1 MSFWLEICQPPLG
14 RLIIPFVLIKPFTK
28 GIKKYNR
35 TDPDTISSKKI
46 KPKTFEGDCPVTPGG
61 EDHIIPVIVN
71 EYGPYDCA
79 KVKQVDMD
87 YIIEERG
94 SSKYSH
100 STGKRI

>member
-1 MSFWLEICQPPLG
+1 
-14 RLIIPFVLIKPFTK
+14 LIKPFTK

-35 TDPDTISSKKI
+35 TDPDTISCKKI
-46 KPKTFEGDCPVTPGG
+46 KPKSLQRRCTVTPGV
-61 EDHIIPVIVN
+61 EDHIIPIIVSEN
-71 EYGPYDCA
+71 GAYNCA